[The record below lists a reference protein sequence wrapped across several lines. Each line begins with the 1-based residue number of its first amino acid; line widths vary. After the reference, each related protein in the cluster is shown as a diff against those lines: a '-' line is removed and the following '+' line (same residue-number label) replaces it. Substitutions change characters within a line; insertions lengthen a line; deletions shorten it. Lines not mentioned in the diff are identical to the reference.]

1 MKILIA
7 EDDPIFRQ
15 LLQRK
20 LEVWGHR
27 VRAASN
33 GQEAWEILQTEKSRF
48 LLADWM
54 MPLLDGLELCRKVRA
69 ADGGYVYIILLTAKD
84 LTEHMVTGL
93 DAGADDYM
101 KKPCHWEELRAR
113 IRAGERIL
121 GLLDRVGTLSGLV
134 PICASC
140 KKVRDDRG
148 YWGEIAAYVRR
159 HTEADFSNSLC
170 PECAKKDY
178 SDYYDRILGGER
190 D

>member
-20 LEVWGHR
+20 LEVWGHK
-27 VRAASN
+27 VCVAVN
-33 GQEAWEILQTEKSRF
+33 GKEAREKLHAENIRF

-54 MPLLDGLELCRKVRA
+54 MPVLDGLELCRSIRA
-69 ADGGYVYIILLTAKD
+69 AGGRYVYIILLTAKNQ
-84 LTEHMVTGL
+84 TEHTVMGL

-101 KKPCHWEELRAR
+101 KKPCHWDELRAR

-121 GLLDRVGTLSGLV
+121 GLLDKVSTLSGLL

-140 KKVRDDRG
+140 KKVRDGRG
-148 YWGEIAAYVRR
+148 YWNEIAAYISK
-159 HTEADFSNSLC
+159 HTDAELNSSLC
-170 PECAKKDY
+170 PECAKKNY
-178 SDYYDRILGGER
+178 SDYYDRILGEE
-190 D
+190 